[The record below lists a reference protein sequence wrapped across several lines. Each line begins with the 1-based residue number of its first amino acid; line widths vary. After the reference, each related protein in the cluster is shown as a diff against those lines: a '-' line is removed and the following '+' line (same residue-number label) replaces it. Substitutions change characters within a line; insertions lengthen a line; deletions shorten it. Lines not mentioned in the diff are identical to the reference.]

1 MATAYS
7 EQVDVILLQETQLN
21 WATHRKFGDT
31 VFSLSQKFLSKAED
45 A

>member
-7 EQVDVILLQETQLN
+7 EQVDIILLQETPVKLGQTPKV
-21 WATHRKFGDT
+21 WDT